1 MSTLGW
7 IAFNFSWL
15 IVFIT
20 SFSFKQCQAINQAA
34 CDIAFEV
41 ANEGDALVC
50 GGVCQTPTY
59 LSGKGKEACQEEFM
73 KQIEIFLKN
82 DVDFLLAEVSSSI
95 STSMFMRR
103 PLISL

>member
-1 MSTLGW
+1 MIIIS
-7 IAFNFSWL
+7 IS
-15 IVFIT
+15 IM
-20 SFSFKQCQAINQAA
+20 QCQVINQAA

-59 LSGKGKEACQEEFM
+59 LSGKGKEACQKEFE

-82 DVDFLLAEVSSSI
+82 DVDFLLAEVSL
-95 STSMFMRR
+95 TGVYK
-103 PLISL
+103 

>member
-1 MSTLGW
+1 MSALG
-7 IAFNFSWL
+7 FVL
-15 IVFIT
+15 
-20 SFSFKQCQAINQAA
+20 SFELLVLMISIGIYLTQCQAINQAA

-59 LSGKGKEACQEEFM
+59 LSGKGKEACQKEFE

-82 DVDFLLAEVSSSI
+82 DVDFLLAEVSFTVVHQSSMI
-95 STSMFMRR
+95 
-103 PLISL
+103 LIIL